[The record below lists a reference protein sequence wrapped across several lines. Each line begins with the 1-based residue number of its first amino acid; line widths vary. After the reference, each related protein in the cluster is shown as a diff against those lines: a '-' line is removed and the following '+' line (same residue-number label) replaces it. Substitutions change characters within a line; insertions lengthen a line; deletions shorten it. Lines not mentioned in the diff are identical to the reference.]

1 MGWSQEAYV
10 KTLDASFLDGL
21 GHALALSVDGS
32 TLAVGAPGESSSIP
46 GIDGDSTND
55 AASYSG
61 AVYVFRRAMTG
72 WSQEAFVKSSN
83 PGFGDGFGS
92 ALALSAD
99 GSALVVGAPGEDSSA
114 TGIGGRQSGDAARE
128 AGAVYAF
135 RRGAMGWSQQAY
147 VKASTARAY
156 DTFGSSVALSADG
169 STLAVGAPGD
179 SSSATG
185 VGGDETDDSELRAGA
200 VHLF

>member
-1 MGWSQEAYV
+1 
-10 KTLDASFLDGL
+10 
-21 GHALALSVDGS
+21 
-32 TLAVGAPGESSSIP
+32 
-46 GIDGDSTND
+46 
-55 AASYSG
+55 
-61 AVYVFRRAMTG
+61 
-72 WSQEAFVKSSN
+72 
-83 PGFGDGFGS
+83 
-92 ALALSAD
+92 
-99 GSALVVGAPGEDSSA
+99 
-114 TGIGGRQSGDAARE
+114 
-128 AGAVYAF
+128 
-135 RRGAMGWSQQAY
+135 MGWSQQAY